1 MPGGSNCGGGGG
13 VKICCALKGAA
24 GLAQAPV
31 AHAMDHGAGGVR
43 PCRRLSVPDVRG
55 QRLTYLL
62 GGLEIVRPNQLS

>member
-1 MPGGSNCGGGGG
+1 
-13 VKICCALKGAA
+13 
-24 GLAQAPV
+24 
-31 AHAMDHGAGGVR
+31 MDHGAGGVR